1 MTWCTISKQDFCLI
15 FPSDGHKPA
24 VPNLKLWFGSN
35 RFELRQSSLKQQPG
49 QDWRCTCWMI
59 SSRASTGKCSNKFFT
74 AVAFP
79 PTKWEDFGFSAL
91 YLRITPGPS
100 VSPQDRKVSRLC
112 TRRSFAETSSGA
124 HTEIGQQFLSFRRN
138 SDHMGSNAP
147 HRSEQL
153 RGSLE
158 CKKKEVMNIILFG

>member
-1 MTWCTISKQDFCLI
+1 MTWCTISKQDFCVI

-59 SSRASTGKCSNKFFT
+59 SSRASIGKCSNKFFT

-91 YLRITPGPS
+91 YLRITAGPS

-112 TRRSFAETSSGA
+112 THCMIVGALRRLPLVLTRKLANNSSRFEGTVTTWAAMLHIDRNNFGA
-124 HTEIGQQFLSFRRN
+124 ALNARR
-138 SDHMGSNAP
+138 
-147 HRSEQL
+147 
-153 RGSLE
+153 
-158 CKKKEVMNIILFG
+158 KKS